1 MRVAAL
7 ALPGTAGSPVERGA
21 WAERAAARARA
32 AGAELVVLP
41 EAYLPGYR
49 HGRADAEGDARA
61 LAGRIGGHVAVGF
74 LEGDGS
80 WLGLGSPDGRWA
92 RYRKRH
98 PSPDEARHWRA
109 GDAPG
114 VVSTALGRVG
124 LLVCADLLEPAR
136 WEELRGVDVIAV
148 AAAWPDY
155 HGRAGSPAHRLVAA
169 WLRRVG
175 VRHRDAML
183 AAGAR
188 ATGATVVFAGAVGR
202 WRGAE
207 GFAGGGTVWWPDGT
221 AAGPIAEVRTAPPGP
236 PVRLDPTWRAFMA
249 AYRRAAR
256 GRGVAS
262 WWR

>member
-7 ALPGTAGSPVERGA
+7 ALPGTAGSPAERVA

-32 AGAELVVLP
+32 GGADLVVLP

-49 HGRADAEGDARA
+49 HAQADAEVEARA

-80 WLGLGSPDGRWA
+80 WLGLATPDGGWT

-109 GDAPG
+109 GTTP
-114 VVSTALGRVG
+114 VVVPTALGRVG
-124 LLVCADLLEPAR
+124 LLVCADLLEPER
-136 WEELRGVDVIAV
+136 WAELRGVDLIAV

-155 HGRAGSPAHRLVAA
+155 RGRQGPPHHRLVAA

-188 ATGATVVFAGAVGR
+188 ATGATVAFAGAVGR
-202 WRGAE
+202 WRGSE
-207 GFAGGGTVWWPDGT
+207 GFAGGGAVWWPDGT
-221 AAGPIAEVRTAPPGP
+221 NAGAIADVRTATPGP
-236 PVRLDPTWRAFMA
+236 PLRLDPAWRGFMR
-249 AYRRAAR
+249 AYRTAA
-256 GRGVAS
+256 GVAS
-262 WWR
+262 WTR